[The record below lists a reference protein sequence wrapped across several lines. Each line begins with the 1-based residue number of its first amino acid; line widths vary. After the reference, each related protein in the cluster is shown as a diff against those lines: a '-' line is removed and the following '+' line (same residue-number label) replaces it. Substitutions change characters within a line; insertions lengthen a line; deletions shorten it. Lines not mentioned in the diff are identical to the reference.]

1 MLSSKHYKEIENRS
15 GIILDNLML
24 ELPADLNSSVQHYI
38 NHAELEIAYEL
49 FGLYLLE
56 EKLILSHDL
65 VKEIEQVGTE
75 LDFENKA
82 SMYDPNF
89 WHRFSHFLNSR
100 L

>member
-56 EKLILSHDL
+56 EKLTLSHSL
-65 VKEIEQVGTE
+65 VKKIEQVGTE

-82 SMYDPNF
+82 SMYDPTF
-89 WHRFSHFLNSR
+89 WQRFSHFLNSG